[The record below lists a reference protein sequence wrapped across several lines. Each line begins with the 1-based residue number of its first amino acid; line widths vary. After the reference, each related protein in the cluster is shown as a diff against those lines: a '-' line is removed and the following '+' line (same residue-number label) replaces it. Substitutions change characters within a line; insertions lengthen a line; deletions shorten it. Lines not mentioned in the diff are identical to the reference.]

1 MKVRSFSK
9 TNQLHSS
16 SSVGNS
22 QKFDAIK
29 LSSLLI
35 QDVKEELFKEYEE
48 QLKAELI
55 PKKTREE
62 IIAKSKSDIINQYKR
77 MDAYFYK
84 TDTSLSI
91 SNFEK
96 SRNLCLYDF

>member
-1 MKVRSFSK
+1 MKVRTFSETK
-9 TNQLHSS
+9 HLHSL

>member
-9 TNQLHSS
+9 TNQLHSL
-16 SSVGNS
+16 SSVENS

-48 QLKAELI
+48 QLKAELT

-62 IIAKSKSDIINQYKR
+62 IIEKSKSEIINQYKR
-77 MDAYFYK
+77 LDAYFYNSG
-84 TDTSLSI
+84 TSLSI

-96 SRNLCLYDF
+96 TRHLSLYLY